1 VSALAGCLRFDGAPA
16 DARTLVPLLA
26 AAAHRAPGLH
36 ATWEAGPVALAHGGS
51 RHETAPTQPFRD
63 PATDTT
69 LVFDGRLDNRDELI
83 AGLACAPGLADPALV
98 LAAYRRWG
106 TLAAAWLLGD
116 FAFAIW
122 DARERRLFCARDVM
136 GQRPLFYAQARGCF
150 VVASEPQQVLA
161 HPAVS
166 RQIDEGIVAEEL
178 SGIQT
183 TVSDTL
189 WRDVKRLPPACAL
202 VAGGDGAV
210 RITRYW
216 DFDPE
221 ARLDL
226 PGPEAYA
233 QRLRE
238 VLSEAVRRRVANVR
252 PAVGLFLSGGLD
264 SSVLAGL
271 AARQHEAGGPAVHAL
286 SLVYPG
292 RACDESTQ
300 IAAVV
305 SRWRLRAEQCDPTPP
320 WRDIFETEIDRY
332 RTTPTWPNGAVLQ
345 PLRARARQL
354 GIEVVLTGYGG
365 DEWLTGSVHH
375 TADLLRAGELV
386 AALRQL
392 RVDGSGRRPSSRAA
406 LLRIAVAPLLPGWM
420 KTVLK
425 PVLGS
430 ARPRQ
435 NWIRPELAARVGLA
449 ARLRP
454 TPAPAFRT
462 FAQQHIYRL
471 ARGPAQV
478 IGDELDER
486 AAAADGLDARHPFYD
501 RAVAE
506 FGMALPEPQRR
517 QGTETKHVLR
527 RAFADLIPPP
537 ILARRDKAEFSS
549 TYVDALT
556 ALGGASF
563 FTGLRTERAGWVD
576 GAVVR
581 RRYDEM
587 IRLYSR
593 GDDAYIGSLNALWA
607 VASVEMW
614 ARRLL

>member
-1 VSALAGCLRFDGAPA
+1 VTALAGCLRFDGAPA
-16 DARTLVPLLA
+16 DARALVPLLA
-26 AAAHRAPGLH
+26 AAAHRAAGPH
-36 ATWEAGPVALAHGGS
+36 TTWQSGPVALAYGS
-51 RHETAPTQPFRD
+51 STRAAFPAQPFRD
-63 PATDTT
+63 PAADATI
-69 LVFDGRLDNRDELI
+69 VFDGRIDNRDELI
-83 AGLACAPGLADPALV
+83 AALACGPDLADASLA
-98 LAAYRRWG
+98 LAAYARWG
-106 TLAAAWLLGD
+106 TGAVARLEGD
-116 FAFAIW
+116 FALALW
-122 DARERRLFCARDVM
+122 DGRERRLFCARDVM
-136 GQRPLFYAQARGCF
+136 GQRPLFYAQAAGCLI
-150 VVASEPQQVLA
+150 VASEPQQVLA

-178 SGIQT
+178 SGMQA

-202 VAGGDGAV
+202 VASGEGGV

-221 ARLDL
+221 ARIDL

-238 VLSEAVRRRVANVR
+238 VLTEAVRRRVANVR

-264 SSVLAGL
+264 SSTLAGL
-271 AARQHEAGGPAVHAL
+271 AAQQHEAGGPPVHAL

-300 IAAVV
+300 IADVV
-305 SRWRLRAEQCDPTPP
+305 SRWSLSAEQFEPAPS
-320 WRDIFETEIDRY
+320 WRDIFEIEIDRY
-332 RTTPTWPNGAVLQ
+332 RTTPAWPNGAVLQ

-365 DEWLTGSVHH
+365 DEWFTGTVHH
-375 TADLLRAGELV
+375 TADLLRAGSMV
-386 AALRQL
+386 AAARQL
-392 RVDGSGRRPSSRAA
+392 LVDGSGRRLSSRAA

-420 KTVLK
+420 KKALK

-430 ARPRQ
+430 ARPRHD
-435 NWIRPELAARVGLA
+435 WIHAALAARVDLD
-449 ARLRP
+449 ARLAPSP
-454 TPAPAFRT
+454 TPACRT
-462 FAQQHIYRL
+462 YAQQHIYRL

-486 AAAADGLDARHPFYD
+486 AAAADGLDIRHPFYD
-501 RAVAE
+501 RSVAE
-506 FGMALPEPQRR
+506 FGWGLPESQRR
-517 QGTETKHVLR
+517 QGKETKHVLR
-527 RAFADLIPPP
+527 RAFADIIPPR
-537 ILARRDKAEFSS
+537 ILARHDKAEFST
-549 TYVDALT
+549 TYVDALA

-563 FTGLRTERAGWVD
+563 FTDLRTERAGWVD
-576 GAVVR
+576 GGVVR
-581 RRYDEM
+581 RRYEEM

-593 GDDAYIGSLNALWA
+593 GDGAYIGSVNALWA
-607 VASVEMW
+607 IASIEMW